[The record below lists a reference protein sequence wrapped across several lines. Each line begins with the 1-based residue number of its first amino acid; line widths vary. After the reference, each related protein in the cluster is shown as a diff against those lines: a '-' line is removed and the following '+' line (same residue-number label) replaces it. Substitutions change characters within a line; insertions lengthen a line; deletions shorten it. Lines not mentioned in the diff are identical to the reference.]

1 MKKVIFCLLLLIS
14 FGFAKPLVLEI
25 CNPNFCYEQIIQ
37 DAKKW
42 EYIRDFTG
50 KKYVRVYFYDTRRL
64 LDIKA
69 DGMTVK
75 VKK

>member
-1 MKKVIFCLLLLIS
+1 MKKIIFCLLLLIS

-25 CNPNFCYEQIIQ
+25 CTPNFCYEQIIQ

-42 EYIRDFTG
+42 EYIRDFVG
-50 KKYVRVYFYDTRRL
+50 KKYVRVYFYNTRKL
-64 LDIKA
+64 LDIKV
-69 DGMTVK
+69 DGMTIK